1 MKRSFH
7 IPAGRRL
14 VSAVPDLDWDRWLAE
29 ARTKKEAREALL
41 AENEKHFQQ
50 EMTGESGTVP

>member
-1 MKRSFH
+1 MRRRGFY

-29 ARTKKEAREALL
+29 ARTKKEAREQEL
-41 AENEKHFQQ
+41 AEQAKHYQA
-50 EMTGESGTVP
+50 EMASE

>member
-1 MKRSFH
+1 MRRQPFH

-29 ARTKKEAREALL
+29 GKELIEKREAAI
-41 AENEKHFQQ
+41 AEVEKHYAP
-50 EMTGESGTVP
+50 EMTGEGS

>member
-1 MKRSFH
+1 MMRRKGFH

-29 ARTKKEAREALL
+29 ARTKREAREAAA
-41 AENEKHFQQ
+41 AENEKHYQKDMAS
-50 EMTGESGTVP
+50 E